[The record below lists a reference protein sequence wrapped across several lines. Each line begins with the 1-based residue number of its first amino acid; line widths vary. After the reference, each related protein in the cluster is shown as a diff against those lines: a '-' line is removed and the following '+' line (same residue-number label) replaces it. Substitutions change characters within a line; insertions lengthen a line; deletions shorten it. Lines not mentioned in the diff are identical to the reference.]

1 MDGGE
6 TTEVPVSQCTP
17 HQQKHHLLPLTDKAH
32 PPSHLCSQRGHQGER
47 QPTPC
52 IKQQTGNMDFMTVR
66 TRAVRNAG
74 KRSISRSALQPPNP
88 SLPLW
93 HRAAELCTK
102 YIGQDTM

>member
-1 MDGGE
+1 M

-66 TRAVRNAG
+66 TRAVRV
-74 KRSISRSALQPPNP
+74 STESQSTSRVMS
-88 SLPLW
+88 
-93 HRAAELCTK
+93 K
-102 YIGQDTM
+102 VKQD